1 MYLKSIDSIKN
12 VCYSIRVIGNS
23 KGIKIMKFLTVNFTR
38 ELTAAE
44 QKELMTRYEGQ
55 YFCLNEVLKNGM
67 KILVKMNDE
76 LNNFDIEEKTKN
88 YYKKFGC
95 IFS

>member
-1 MYLKSIDSIKN
+1 
-12 VCYSIRVIGNS
+12 
-23 KGIKIMKFLTVNFTR
+23 MKFLKVNFTR
-38 ELTAAE
+38 ELTEAE
-44 QKELMTRYEGQ
+44 KKELMTKFQGQ

-67 KILVKMNDE
+67 KILVQLND
-76 LNNFDIEEKTKN
+76 LDIEEKTKN